1 MRMQT
6 EAYICKKFANRNKI
20 IKFVITLMR
29 SKGRSMTKKSAQIA
43 FDDVLRQV
51 TEGNEEAFQQ
61 LYLHYHDRLFQFAR
75 MYLHQQQAAEDVVAD
90 LFFQLWKSRGMLG
103 GIENFNAYIYRA
115 VRNSCTNY
123 LLSGYRNRMSGFT
136 QVQLQVCI
144 DPAVPADEAVDF
156 QLLNSALTD
165 AVEQLPERCR
175 IIFKLAKEDGMSHRE
190 IAAALDISPSTVEGQ
205 LAIAM
210 RRLKAAAAPFLKKI

>member
-6 EAYICKKFANRNKI
+6 EACICKNFIANRNKI

-29 SKGRSMTKKSAQIA
+29 SKGRSMTKSAQIA

-51 TEGNEEAFQQ
+51 TEGTKGIPAT
-61 LYLHYHDRLFQFAR
+61 LPAYHDRRQFAR

-90 LFFQLWKSRGMLG
+90 LSTVESRRSLG

-115 VRNSCTNY
+115 VRNSCTNH

-136 QVQLQVCI
+136 GTTAGQHRSCG
-144 DPAVPADEAVDF
+144 PA
-156 QLLNSALTD
+156 SG
-165 AVEQLPERCR
+165 R
-175 IIFKLAKEDGMSHRE
+175 G
-190 IAAALDISPSTVEGQ
+190 
-205 LAIAM
+205 
-210 RRLKAAAAPFLKKI
+210 

>member
-1 MRMQT
+1 MKKRCGRNTGENDMRLQT

-29 SKGRSMTKKSAQIA
+29 SKGRSMTKKRAQIA

-103 GIENFNAYIYRA
+103 GHRKLQCLYLPRRA
-115 VRNSCTNY
+115 
-123 LLSGYRNRMSGFT
+123 
-136 QVQLQVCI
+136 QQLY
-144 DPAVPADEAVDF
+144 
-156 QLLNSALTD
+156 
-165 AVEQLPERCR
+165 QLPAERLPEPYVR
-175 IIFKLAKEDGMSHRE
+175 LYTGTTAGLHR
-190 IAAALDISPSTVEGQ
+190 SCGPGG
-205 LAIAM
+205 
-210 RRLKAAAAPFLKKI
+210 RGG

>member
-1 MRMQT
+1 
-6 EAYICKKFANRNKI
+6 
-20 IKFVITLMR
+20 
-29 SKGRSMTKKSAQIA
+29 MTKKSAQIA

-136 QVQLQVCI
+136 QVQLQVSI

-156 QLLNSALTD
+156 QLLNSALPHHLQAGQGGRHEPPRDRRGTRH
-165 AVEQLPERCR
+165 LPKHRR
-175 IIFKLAKEDGMSHRE
+175 RTASHRHAPSE
-190 IAAALDISPSTVEGQ
+190 GCRSPFPE
-205 LAIAM
+205 
-210 RRLKAAAAPFLKKI
+210 KNLKKSQIGLVVSQVRLVLFVNGQ

>member
-1 MRMQT
+1 
-6 EAYICKKFANRNKI
+6 
-20 IKFVITLMR
+20 
-29 SKGRSMTKKSAQIA
+29 MTKKSAQIA

-75 MYLHQQQAAEDVVAD
+75 MYMHQQQAAEDVVAD

-136 QVQLQVCI
+136 QVQLQVSI

-175 IIFKLAKEDGMSHRE
+175 IIFKLAKEDGMRDRRGTRHLPKHRRRTASHRHAPSE
-190 IAAALDISPSTVEGQ
+190 GCRSPFPE
-205 LAIAM
+205 
-210 RRLKAAAAPFLKKI
+210 KNLKKSQIGLVVSQVRLVLFVNGQ

>member
-1 MRMQT
+1 
-6 EAYICKKFANRNKI
+6 
-20 IKFVITLMR
+20 MR

-115 VRNSCTNY
+115 VRARAGAVHLDEDEFINVGAYTIAELRKKIY
-123 LLSGYRNRMSGFT
+123 SGE
-136 QVQLQVCI
+136 I
-144 DPAVPADEAVDF
+144 
-156 QLLNSALTD
+156 
-165 AVEQLPERCR
+165 
-175 IIFKLAKEDGMSHRE
+175 EDSKT
-190 IAAALDISPSTVEGQ
+190 IAAIMAYAVKYN
-205 LAIAM
+205 
-210 RRLKAAAAPFLKKI
+210 R

>member
-1 MRMQT
+1 MRLQT

-29 SKGRSMTKKSAQIA
+29 SKGRSMTKKRAQIA

-115 VRNSCTNY
+115 VRARA
-123 LLSGYRNRMSGFT
+123 G
-136 QVQLQVCI
+136 
-144 DPAVPADEAVDF
+144 AVHLDEDEFLDVEKIPMEK
-156 QLLNSALTD
+156 
-165 AVEQLPERCR
+165 AVEMVMNGKITDSKTQ
-175 IIFKLAKEDGMSHRE
+175 IG
-190 IAAALDISPSTVEGQ
+190 V
-205 LAIAM
+205 
-210 RRLKAAAAPFLKKI
+210 LKAWYLSKK

>member
-1 MRMQT
+1 
-6 EAYICKKFANRNKI
+6 
-20 IKFVITLMR
+20 
-29 SKGRSMTKKSAQIA
+29 MTKKRAQIA

-144 DPAVPADEAVDF
+144 DRRRTA
-156 QLLNSALTD
+156 
-165 AVEQLPERCR
+165 
-175 IIFKLAKEDGMSHRE
+175 SHRHAPSE
-190 IAAALDISPSTVEGQ
+190 GRRSPFPE
-205 LAIAM
+205 
-210 RRLKAAAAPFLKKI
+210 KNLKKSQIGLVVSQVRLVLFVNGQ

>member
-1 MRMQT
+1 
-6 EAYICKKFANRNKI
+6 
-20 IKFVITLMR
+20 
-29 SKGRSMTKKSAQIA
+29 
-43 FDDVLRQV
+43 
-51 TEGNEEAFQQ
+51 
-61 LYLHYHDRLFQFAR
+61 

-190 IAAALDISPSTVEGQ
+190 IAAALDISPNTVEGQ

>member
-1 MRMQT
+1 
-6 EAYICKKFANRNKI
+6 
-20 IKFVITLMR
+20 
-29 SKGRSMTKKSAQIA
+29 MTKKSAQIA

-136 QVQLQVCI
+136 QVQLQVSICG
-144 DPAVPADEAVDF
+144 PGG
-156 QLLNSALTD
+156 
-165 AVEQLPERCR
+165 R
-175 IIFKLAKEDGMSHRE
+175 G
-190 IAAALDISPSTVEGQ
+190 G
-205 LAIAM
+205 
-210 RRLKAAAAPFLKKI
+210 

>member
-1 MRMQT
+1 
-6 EAYICKKFANRNKI
+6 
-20 IKFVITLMR
+20 
-29 SKGRSMTKKSAQIA
+29 MTKKRAQIA

-115 VRNSCTNY
+115 VRARAGAVHLDEDEFLNSYFVPVEEVREMIARGEIRDAKTIVGVQGY
-123 LLSGYRNRMSGFT
+123 LLSG
-136 QVQLQVCI
+136 
-144 DPAVPADEAVDF
+144 
-156 QLLNSALTD
+156 
-165 AVEQLPERCR
+165 
-175 IIFKLAKEDGMSHRE
+175 K
-190 IAAALDISPSTVEGQ
+190 
-205 LAIAM
+205 
-210 RRLKAAAAPFLKKI
+210 

>member
-1 MRMQT
+1 MRLQT

-51 TEGNEEAFQQ
+51 T
-61 LYLHYHDRLFQFAR
+61 YHDRLFQFAR

-136 QVQLQVCI
+136 QVQLQVSI

>member
-1 MRMQT
+1 MRLQT

-29 SKGRSMTKKSAQIA
+29 SKGRSMTKSAQIA

-51 TEGNEEAFQQ
+51 TEGTKRHSSN

-90 LFFQLWKSRGMLG
+90 LFFNCGKAAECSAASK
-103 GIENFNAYIYRA
+103 NFNAYIYRA

-123 LLSGYRNRMSGFT
+123 LLER
-136 QVQLQVCI
+136 
-144 DPAVPADEAVDF
+144 
-156 QLLNSALTD
+156 
-165 AVEQLPERCR
+165 LPEPYVR
-175 IIFKLAKEDGMSHRE
+175 LYTGTTAGQHR
-190 IAAALDISPSTVEGQ
+190 SCGPGG
-205 LAIAM
+205 
-210 RRLKAAAAPFLKKI
+210 RGG

>member
-1 MRMQT
+1 
-6 EAYICKKFANRNKI
+6 
-20 IKFVITLMR
+20 
-29 SKGRSMTKKSAQIA
+29 MTKKSAQIA

-136 QVQLQVCI
+136 QVQLQVSI
-144 DPAVPADEAVDF
+144 DPAVPADEADDV
-156 QLLNSALTD
+156 QLQNSALTD
-165 AVEQLPERCR
+165 AAPRTLPHHLQAGQVGRHEPPGDRR
-175 IIFKLAKEDGMSHRE
+175 GTRHLPKHRRRTAGHRHAPSE
-190 IAAALDISPSTVEGQ
+190 GRRSPFPE
-205 LAIAM
+205 
-210 RRLKAAAAPFLKKI
+210 KNLKKSQIGLVVSQVRLVLFVNGQ

>member
-1 MRMQT
+1 
-6 EAYICKKFANRNKI
+6 
-20 IKFVITLMR
+20 
-29 SKGRSMTKKSAQIA
+29 MTKKSAQIA

-90 LFFQLWKSRGMLG
+90 LFFQL
-103 GIENFNAYIYRA
+103 ENFNAYIYRA

-136 QVQLQVCI
+136 QVQLQVSI

>member
-1 MRMQT
+1 
-6 EAYICKKFANRNKI
+6 
-20 IKFVITLMR
+20 
-29 SKGRSMTKKSAQIA
+29 MTKKRAQIA

-136 QVQLQVCI
+136 QVQLQVSI

-156 QLLNSALTD
+156 
-165 AVEQLPERCR
+165 ERCR

>member
-1 MRMQT
+1 
-6 EAYICKKFANRNKI
+6 
-20 IKFVITLMR
+20 
-29 SKGRSMTKKSAQIA
+29 
-43 FDDVLRQV
+43 
-51 TEGNEEAFQQ
+51 
-61 LYLHYHDRLFQFAR
+61 
-75 MYLHQQQAAEDVVAD
+75 
-90 LFFQLWKSRGMLG
+90 MLG

-190 IAAALDISPSTVEGQ
+190 IAAALDISPKHRRRTASHRHAPSEG
-205 LAIAM
+205 
-210 RRLKAAAAPFLKKI
+210 RRSPFPEKNLKKSQIGLVVSQVRLVLFVNGQ

>member
-1 MRMQT
+1 M
-6 EAYICKKFANRNKI
+6 A
-20 IKFVITLMR
+20 
-29 SKGRSMTKKSAQIA
+29 KKSVQIA
-43 FDDVLRQV
+43 FDDLLRQI
-51 TEGNEEAFQQ
+51 TAGSEEAFQT

-75 MYLHQQQAAEDVVAD
+75 MYLHNQQAAEDVVSD

-115 VRNSCTNY
+115 ARNSCTNY
-123 LLSGYRNRMSGFT
+123 LQSGHRNHIYDIAQAR
-136 QVQLQVCI
+136 LQVSV
-144 DPAVPADEAVDF
+144 DPAVPADEEVDF

-190 IAAALDISPSTVEGQ
+190 IAAALDISVSTVEGQ

-210 RRLKAAAAPFLKKI
+210 HRLRAAAAPFLKKI